1 MKNEN
6 KGFILGVVLCTA
18 ILVLMIV
25 ASLFELI
32 RTQRRLSVGKENLLQ
47 ANNAAETSIDYAYSC
62 IINDI
67 NVNGVTRASSI
78 PTTSYREF
86 VFDPTAASYLT
97 GVSTMSPTY
106 HGQISNIAY
115 SNNSVRIL
123 PISGKTHLF
132 VNATD
137 PLALTDPTL
146 ANQNVYER
154 LVPVIARVTATQGGQ
169 KYTAYVQKSV
179 ACEEI
184 DLFQYAIF
192 FQSQLHMHRGFQP
205 LGDVHTNGMLFLNAQ
220 NGDLANYDGAVSA
233 TGYIYRGSTFDSG
246 GTGSDGYGYVPVN
259 GSGDA
264 DFTSSSPVVSPHA
277 TGTSNQ
283 LQILVQGTSG
293 TAEYGMG
300 NSSSST
306 EGEDYHTDPAHWQ
319 TWATTNFAGN
329 LRDKAHNVAAITL
342 VGAAGYAQDIA
353 STTSV
358 NEFNNGPYKLL
369 EPTLPATSNFDFP
382 IRMSSNINNLEANAS
397 LVLIVEYNCS
407 DIGTIKLHRII
418 DGGVVTVGDGTAG
431 HGGLIELMPVADPTS
446 SPDIVGSRPTLSKY
460 SDPWRMFVVKGYR
473 VQAAWNPANPTMKD
487 IHDYLTSI
495 PLPTNV
501 FGAAN
506 TPVTAVTTTLKMEDF
521 DTYLSVNGQKDSSTL
536 GTGAGT
542 PFYTFYNGLSG
553 SNKTNFNNNS
563 SSGTLQVQ
571 VTKGLFDSR
580 LGRGVAPLTI
590 DIDRLK
596 DIMEAPLAN
605 FDSVNDPVP
614 AFPAVGYNKAFRIA
628 FDPTAAT
635 GTYSKW
641 NGLIYIEFPTSL
653 SLDPS
658 LTVNHQ
664 NGIDTLRFAYSSA
677 PELRHPDRSDVTD
690 ARAGRQDNIIPID
703 PSLRRYPP
711 AASASLNG
719 TILDPQYAIPA
730 VQLIN
735 ARSLPHPNPATSTEG
750 FTIATNVPV
759 YCVGNYNADG
769 DITTPA
775 NLTSSAPFS
784 YPTAETNPVEIPAAI
799 FCDMFTVLSNG
810 WGLQYGTTGLDTN
823 FLSNRQNSFYGTN
836 KGTTNGNGTTAG
848 SVGSPPGRP
857 AKSLTAAQR
866 TYSPYVSFTR
876 HSTTAAF
883 VDSTPSS
890 GVGAKPYVEISA
902 CIATGEYPIFEFF
915 THALENYQAMYS
927 VMSTTHANPIIFKGS
942 MVGMFHSEI
951 QHIKQAYGRSISS
964 NVQTSGDPSGNIWE
978 QHGSYAIA
986 GSRFSQSLVDGNF
999 PPGTPKEFLTTQRG
1013 FSLLHWNNPADAAL
1027 LTQAGFTAP

>member
-18 ILVLMIV
+18 ILMLLIV

-86 VFDPTAASYLT
+86 VFDPAAASYLT

-106 HGQISNIAY
+106 HGKISNIAY

-123 PISGKTHLF
+123 PISDKTHMF

-169 KYTAYVQKSV
+169 TYTAYVKKSV

-192 FQSQLHMHRGFQP
+192 FQGQLHMHRGFQP

-220 NGDLANYDGAVSA
+220 DGDTATYNGAVSA
-233 TGYIYRGSTFDSG
+233 TGYIYRGSTFDSS

-259 GSGDA
+259 ASGDA
-264 DFTSSSPVVSPHA
+264 DFTASSPTVSPHA

-293 TAEYGMG
+293 AVEYGMG
-300 NSSSST
+300 NSNSST

-319 TWATTNFAGN
+319 TWATNKFKGN
-329 LRDKAHNVAAITL
+329 LRDKAHNVPAITL
-342 VGAAGYAQDIA
+342 VGAAGYAQDVA
-353 STTSV
+353 STTSK

-369 EPTLPATSNFDFP
+369 EPTLPASFADTL
-382 IRMSSNINNLEANAS
+382 RMSSNINNLEANAS
-397 LVLIVEYNCS
+397 LVLIIEYNCS
-407 DIGTIKLHRII
+407 DNGTIKLHRIA
-418 DGGVVTVGDGTAG
+418 DGGVVTIGDGSAG
-431 HGGLIELMPVADPTS
+431 HGGLIESMSVADPTS
-446 SPDIVGSRPTLSKY
+446 SPDTVGSRPTLSKY

-473 VQAAWNPANPTMKD
+473 VKAAWNPANPTMKD
-487 IHDYLTSI
+487 IHDYLVSI

-506 TPVTAVTTTLKMEDF
+506 KTVSAVSTTLKMEDF
-521 DTYLSVNGQKDSSTL
+521 DTYLSVNSQNDVSTL
-536 GTGAGT
+536 GTGTGT
-542 PFYTFYNGLSG
+542 PIYTFYNGLSG
-553 SNKTNFNNNS
+553 SNKTKFNDNS
-563 SSGTLQVQ
+563 SSGTLKVQ

-596 DIMEAPLAN
+596 DILEAPLVN
-605 FDSVNDPVP
+605 FDSTNDPIP
-614 AFPAVGYNKAFRIA
+614 ASPATGYNKAFRIA
-628 FDPTAAT
+628 FDPTADT
-635 GTYSKW
+635 GTYLKW

-653 SLDPS
+653 ALDSS
-658 LTVNHQ
+658 LTVNSQ

-677 PELRHPDRSDVTD
+677 PELRHPDRSDATD
-690 ARAGRQDNIIPID
+690 ARANREDNIIPID

-711 AASASLNG
+711 AASANLNG

-735 ARSLPHPNPATSTEG
+735 ARSLPHPNTATSSEG

-799 FCDMFTVLSNG
+799 FSDMFTVLSNG
-810 WGLQYGTTGLDTN
+810 WGVQYGATGLDGAV
-823 FLSNRQNSFYGTN
+823 LSNRQNSFYGTN
-836 KGTTNGNGTTAG
+836 KGTTNGDGTGTG

-857 AKSLTAAQR
+857 AKSLLATDH
-866 TYSPYVSFTR
+866 TDPNYYSFVRKS
-876 HSTTAAF
+876 STMAF
-883 VDSTPSS
+883 VNSNPSS

-915 THALENYQAMYS
+915 THALESYQPMYS
-927 VMSTTHANPIIFKGS
+927 AMSTTHANPIIFKGS

-964 NVQTSGDPSGNIWE
+964 NVQTGGDPSGNIWE

-1013 FSLLHWNNPADAAL
+1013 FSLLHWNNSADAAL